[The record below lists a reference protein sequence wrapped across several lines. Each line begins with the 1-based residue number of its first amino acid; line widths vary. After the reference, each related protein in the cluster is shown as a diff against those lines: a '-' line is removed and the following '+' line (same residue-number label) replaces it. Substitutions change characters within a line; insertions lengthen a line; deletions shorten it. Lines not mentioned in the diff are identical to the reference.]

1 MKRLIAWV
9 LATAL
14 TLGGP
19 GLFLIAFLD
28 SSFLSFPEVVDIL
41 MMGLVTKHKE
51 RMLYYA
57 ALPTIG
63 SVIGCF
69 ALYLAAR
76 KGGEAFLRKRLKA
89 HYVDRVMTVFQKYG
103 LLAVALPSIMPP
115 PVPFKAFV
123 IAAGVARVPP
133 LQFLVAVTAGRGVR
147 YFGEALLAVWYGDR
161 AAVFL
166 RDHARDVLIVL
177 VLLCAVGVTGW
188 LLWAGRRRRGG
199 FSRGTGGGPPESPPA
214 TGAPVRPVDDPPRRP
229 L

>member
-28 SSFLSFPEVVDIL
+28 SSFLSLPEVVDIL
-41 MMGLVTKHKE
+41 MMGLVTQHKE

-57 ALPTIG
+57 MMPTLG
-63 SVIGCF
+63 SVMGCF
-69 ALYLAAR
+69 ALYMVAR
-76 KGGEAFLRKRLKA
+76 KGGEAFLRKRFKER
-89 HYVDRVMTVFQKYG
+89 HVDRVMTVFQKYG

-133 LQFLVAVTAGRGVR
+133 LQFLFAVTLGRGVR

-161 AAVFL
+161 AAEFL
-166 RDHARDVLIVL
+166 QDHGGRIL
-177 VLLCAVGVTGW
+177 VVVAAAIAVG
-188 LLWAGRRRRGG
+188 
-199 FSRGTGGGPPESPPA
+199 GGGWFLWNRRS
-214 TGAPVRPVDDPPRRP
+214 RPGER
-229 L
+229 LNNGS

>member
-57 ALPTIG
+57 LMPTIG

-76 KGGEAFLRKRLKA
+76 KGGETFLRKRLKA

-103 LLAVALPSIMPP
+103 LLAVALPSILPP

-161 AAVFL
+161 AAAFL
-166 RDHARDVLIVL
+166 SDHTRDVLIVL
-177 VLLCAVGVTGW
+177 IMLGIVGVTAW
-188 LLWAGRRRRGG
+188 LLWAGRRRRGR
-199 FSRGTGGGPPESPPA
+199 SRDVAGAIPGSRPA
-214 TGAPVRPVDDPPRRP
+214 TGAPVQPVDDAPRRP